1 MCLWFRIK
9 FLEHHT
15 WIQKVLYQYKWHAK
29 WLNGCVE
36 WWWLC
41 KFRKQGVWNLKG
53 GKCVWIRLQ
62 IAACELH
69 EFKINT
75 LYNILQFKL
84 YSKSSHIE
92 SGTKHHLFEYHTGKL
107 AKILYP

>member
-15 WIQKVLYQYKWHAK
+15 WIQKVLYQYKWHVNDSMDAWNDGDLLPNSGNK
-29 WLNGCVE
+29 V
-36 WWWLC
+36 
-41 KFRKQGVWNLKG
+41 FWNLKG

-92 SGTKHHLFEYHTGKL
+92 SGTKHTYLSITLEN
-107 AKILYP
+107 